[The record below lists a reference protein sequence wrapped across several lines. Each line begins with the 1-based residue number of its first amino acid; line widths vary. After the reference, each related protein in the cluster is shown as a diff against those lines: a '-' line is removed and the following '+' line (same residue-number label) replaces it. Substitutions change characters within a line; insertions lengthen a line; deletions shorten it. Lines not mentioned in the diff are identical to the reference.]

1 MKRTLL
7 LLTASLAAGTAFAGE
22 HGSRLPANAAYRD
35 ECGTC
40 HVPYPP
46 RLLPAESWQ
55 RLMADLPHHFG
66 SDASLE
72 PPVRQS
78 LAAWLDANA
87 GRRRTEAPP
96 QDRITKTAW
105 FQREHREVPADGW
118 RRTSVKSAANCSAC
132 HPGAAQGDY
141 DEHGVR
147 IPR

>member
-22 HGSRLPANAAYRD
+22 HASRLPANATYRD